1 MYMNAKENN
10 CLSEIQQYV
19 MHLRYKLANYWLYRI
34 DPPKYLLKELKTA
47 ECLAR
52 TELRECEKFRQ
63 QVEI

>member
-1 MYMNAKENN
+1 MNAKENN
-10 CLSEIQQYV
+10 DLSEIQQYV

-34 DPPKYLLKELKTA
+34 DPPEYLLDELKTA

-52 TELRECEKFRQ
+52 IELRECEKLRQ